1 MSGRVKADLRSH
13 LVPLGHFSPGDVLDS
28 YRPTVPDSD
37 PGVDCSKPSLP
48 QDLAHSVCSLKSL
61 ADRLVSTSSVMVRVV
76 STAGISLVG
85 AGMTSAGR
93 AGGRGRGGDSS
104 TTVRVCLTGDLP
116 HNFTVTNIEGGCRR
130 HSGASGGI
138 KEHRV
143 IDNLKFSQLMIFS
156 AGSEHWAGFLLIFD
170 NKKQFP
176 SCGDTKDTLEK
187 VKLYFLSYIKF
198 DNKEEHLIG

>member
-1 MSGRVKADLRSH
+1 MSGRVRAGRSH
-13 LVPLGHFSPGDVLDS
+13 LVPLGNFSPGDVLDS
-28 YRPTVPDSD
+28 NRPAVPDSD

-61 ADRLVSTSSVMVRVV
+61 ADRLVSAGVMVRVRV
-76 STAGISLVG
+76 VTTADISLVG
-85 AGMTSAGR
+85 AAGMTSTGR
-93 AGGRGRGGDSS
+93 GGGRGGDTS

-130 HSGASGGI
+130 HSGGI

-156 AGSEHWAGFLLIFD
+156 GGSEHWAGLLLIFD
-170 NKKQFP
+170 NKNNAARLYI
-176 SCGDTKDTLEK
+176 STKVCL
-187 VKLYFLSYIKF
+187 VSYIKF
-198 DNKEEHLIG
+198 TNKDQS